1 MYNTTPL
8 NFAIN
13 QENNEEV
20 IKYLLANGANPRLAL
35 VDIIE
40 AGNNNALN
48 LLMKVAPSITV
59 DEVFPQVM
67 AMGMRLTK
75 FAFRLS
81 KFCKSRDN
89 VRERK

>member
-67 AMGMRLTK
+67 AMGMRRFFQAVQNK
-75 FAFRLS
+75 DLS
-81 KFCKSRDN
+81 AIKDFI
-89 VRERK
+89 